1 MTIII
6 VLGIILAIVSRVVNK
21 KSSPGQQSG
30 KWRRIIGFFDVGR
43 ALKAIRRR
51 D

>member
-6 VLGIILAIVSRVVNK
+6 LLGIILAIVSRLVNK
-21 KSSPGQQSG
+21 NADEQKQLSG
-30 KWRRIIGFFDVGR
+30 WRRIIGFFSIER
-43 ALKAIRRR
+43 ALRAIRRR